1 MHNLLL
7 FLGGLRDFLIL
18 YIPSHR
24 KRKDKSYGRANPAP
38 TVIMQH
44 KWQNSQH
51 TKVTNP
57 AFVEFSALQIS
68 DLRKKDDF
76 CMFMQTNK
84 RHKQKTRSACAHVQP
99 AVCTRSAEFLQTLY
113 YRLY

>member
-1 MHNLLL
+1 M
-7 FLGGLRDFLIL
+7 L
-18 YIPSHR
+18 YE
-24 KRKDKSYGRANPAP
+24 
-38 TVIMQH
+38 
-44 KWQNSQH
+44 WQNSQH

-84 RHKQKTRSACAHVQP
+84 RYKQKTKSVCANVQP